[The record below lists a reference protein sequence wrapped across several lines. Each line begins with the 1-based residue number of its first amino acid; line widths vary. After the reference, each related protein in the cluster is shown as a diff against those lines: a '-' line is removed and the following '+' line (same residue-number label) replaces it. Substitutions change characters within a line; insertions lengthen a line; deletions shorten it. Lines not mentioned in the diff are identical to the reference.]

1 LSARLKN
8 CVTGVVVAPAQAFN
22 SIIPLLPE
30 RNAMHRKFKHLILLS
45 ALVAVTSLAMAED
58 PPARVARVSVVEGQ
72 VTVLEPDGDEAGGNL
87 VNWPVTSGTRITAA
101 PGARTEFRVGSTA
114 VRLDGDSS
122 MEVIDLD
129 DNVLRLRLDYGTA
142 NVRIRNPDQ
151 LSGFELT
158 TPQARVT
165 MAEPGSLRIDAERAP
180 DTSVVTM
187 LAGSGRV
194 DGAGTSM
201 SLRAGKRVEIR
212 GDDIFTGVA
221 QRTAFDDWVHARDR
235 RDDNSQSLRYVT
247 ADVTGYEELD
257 QYGNWRDDPEYG
269 PLWAPRGVGAD
280 WAPYRDGRWTWLEP
294 WGWTWVDDA
303 PWGYAPSHYGRWVFV
318 QSRWYWAPGRAVV
331 RPVWAPALVGWVGG
345 SGWNVTF
352 RDHRAGPGVG
362 WYPLTP
368 RDRYVPSYRVSVEH
382 ERRLEWQHNGKV
394 RWKEDPR
401 HDGRRDGVTVLPRE
415 YFERRSIVN
424 VGREPRVLLAPGD
437 VRKAPL
443 VAAPPVAAPLVNRPG
458 RVIETRR
465 DGREDRRDD
474 WRERHGDGQRPQVGQ
489 PVPGNALQGQPQ
501 RVMPGVVV
509 QQPGVMQD
517 DRRRFDRPGRDDGD
531 RERRDER
538 GRINQPQPQALQPG
552 QLPQQ
557 NAGQQMQ
564 ERQRQ
569 EYQRQ
574 DQQRQE
580 FQRQDRQRQEAQHQE
595 QQRQEA
601 QRQDQQRQEVQ
612 RQERLRQDGQ
622 RQEQQRQEAQ
632 RQEQQRQDV
641 QRQQEAQRQEA
652 QRQEQQRQ
660 RQEIQQRQDAQRQ
673 EQQRQE
679 MQRQEQQRQEAQRQ
693 EMQRQD
699 QQRRELREAMRQQAP
714 QPQPRPE
721 ARPQQQAAPTPEA
734 RRAQREENRENKD
747 GRNRKAQE

>member
-1 LSARLKN
+1 
-8 CVTGVVVAPAQAFN
+8 
-22 SIIPLLPE
+22 
-30 RNAMHRKFKHLILLS
+30 MHRKIKHLILLS
-45 ALVAVTSLAMAED
+45 ALVAVTSLAMADD

-72 VTVLEPDGDEAGGNL
+72 VTVQEADGDEAGGNL
-87 VNWPVTSGTRITAA
+87 LNWPVTSGTRITAA
-101 PGARTEFRVGSTA
+101 PGSRTEFRVGSTS

-122 MEVIDLD
+122 MEVVDLD

-142 NVRIRNPDQ
+142 NVRIRNPEQ
-151 LSGFELT
+151 LGGFELT

-165 MAEPGSLRIDAERAP
+165 LAEPASLRIDTERAP

-187 LAGSGRV
+187 LTGSGRV
-194 DGAGTSM
+194 DGAGAST

-212 GDDIFTGVA
+212 GDDIHTGVA
-221 QRTAFDDWVHARDR
+221 QRTQFDDWALARDR

-257 QYGNWRDDPEYG
+257 QHGSWRDDPDYG
-269 PLWAPRGVGAD
+269 PLWAPRGVASD

-303 PWGYAPSHYGRWVFV
+303 PWGYAPSHYGRWVLV

-368 RDRYVPSYRVSVEH
+368 RDRYVPNYRVSVEH

-394 RWKEDPR
+394 RWKEEPR

-424 VGREPRVLLAPGD
+424 VGREPRVTLAPND

-443 VAAPPVAAPLVNRPG
+443 ISAPPVAPPAANRPG

-465 DGREDRRDD
+465 DARDDFRVRTGDRR
-474 WRERHGDGQRPQVGQ
+474 GDGQRPQVAQ

-501 RVMPGVVV
+501 RIMPGGAPVV
-509 QQPGVMQD
+509 QQPGAVQD
-517 DRRRFDRPGRDDGD
+517 GRRFDRPGRDGD
-531 RERRDER
+531 DRRDER
-538 GRINQPQPQALQPG
+538 GRISQPAQQQALQPPPG

-557 NAGQQMQ
+557 NVELQRQ

-574 DQQRQE
+574 EGQR
-580 FQRQDRQRQEAQHQE
+580 QE

-601 QRQDQQRQEVQ
+601 QRQDQQRQEFQ
-612 RQERLRQDGQ
+612 RQERQRQDGQ
-622 RQEQQRQEAQ
+622 RQDAQRQELQRQEQQRHEAQRQEAQ
-632 RQEQQRQDV
+632 RQDQQR
-641 QRQQEAQRQEA
+641 QEAQRQEA

-660 RQEIQQRQDAQRQ
+660 RQEIQQRQEAQRQ
-673 EQQRQE
+673 DQQRQE

-693 EMQRQD
+693 D
-699 QQRRELREAMRQQAP
+699 QQRREQREAMRQERQQAP
-714 QPQPRPE
+714 QQQPQPQRQE
-721 ARPQQQAAPTPEA
+721 ARPQPQNAPAAEN
-734 RRAQREENRENKD
+734 RRGPREENKENKD
-747 GRNRKAQE
+747 GRNRRNQE

>member
-1 LSARLKN
+1 
-8 CVTGVVVAPAQAFN
+8 
-22 SIIPLLPE
+22 
-30 RNAMHRKFKHLILLS
+30 MHRKIKQFILLT
-45 ALVAVTSLAMAED
+45 ALVAVTSLAMADD

-72 VTVLEPDGDEAGGNL
+72 VTLQETDGDEAGGNL

-129 DNVLRLRLDYGTA
+129 DHVLRLRLDYGTA
-142 NVRIRNPDQ
+142 SVRIRNPEHVG
-151 LSGFELT
+151 GFELT
-158 TPQARVT
+158 TPQTRVT
-165 MAEPGSLRIDAERAP
+165 MTEPGSLRVDTERAP

-201 SLRAGKRVEIR
+201 SLRAGKRLEVR
-212 GDDIFTGVA
+212 GDDLFTGVA
-221 QRTAFDDWVHARDR
+221 QRTQFDDWVQARDR

-247 ADVTGYEELD
+247 ADMTGYEELD
-257 QYGNWRDDPEYG
+257 QHGTWREDPEYG
-269 PLWAPRGVGAD
+269 PLWAPRGVSSD

-318 QSRWYWAPGRAVV
+318 QSRWFWAPGRTVV

-368 RDRYVPSYRVSVEH
+368 RDRYVPNYRVSVEH

-401 HDGRRDGVTVLPRE
+401 RDGRRDGVTVLPRE

-424 VGREPRVLLAPGD
+424 VGREPRVVLPPGD

-443 VAAPPVAAPLVNRPG
+443 ITAPPVAPPMVNRAG

-465 DGREDRRDD
+465 EPRDEWRGRNYDGQR
-474 WRERHGDGQRPQVGQ
+474 DGQRPQVGQ
-489 PVPGNALQGQPQ
+489 PQRIVPGAAP
-501 RVMPGVVV
+501 VVV
-509 QQPGVMQD
+509 QQPGAVQD
-517 DRRRFDRPGRDDGD
+517 ERRRND
-531 RERRDER
+531 RDER
-538 GRINQPQPQALQPG
+538 GRISQPPQQALQPG
-552 QLPQQ
+552 QLPQH
-557 NAGQQMQ
+557 NLEQQ
-564 ERQRQ
+564 RQRLEFQ
-569 EYQRQ
+569 QRE

-580 FQRQDRQRQEAQHQE
+580 FQRQERQRQEAQQQE
-595 QQRQEA
+595 MQRQGQQRQERQRLEAQQQEA
-601 QRQDQQRQEVQ
+601 QRQDQQRQEYQ
-612 RQERLRQDGQ
+612 RQERQ
-622 RQEQQRQEAQ
+622 RQEAQQHEAQ
-632 RQEQQRQDV
+632 RQEQQRQEFQRQERQRQEGQQREAQRQEQQRQEIQRQELQRQDA

-660 RQEIQQRQDAQRQ
+660 ERQRQ
-673 EQQRQE
+673 EYQQREQQ
-679 MQRQEQQRQEAQRQ
+679 QRQEQQRQEAQRQ
-693 EMQRQD
+693 QQEMQRQEQ
-699 QQRRELREAMRQQAP
+699 QQRQQREAMRQERQEARP
-714 QPQPRPE
+714 QPQPQGAP
-721 ARPQQQAAPTPEA
+721 AADN
-734 RRAQREENRENKD
+734 RRGPPREDRDNKD
-747 GRNRKAQE
+747 NGRRKAQE

>member
-1 LSARLKN
+1 
-8 CVTGVVVAPAQAFN
+8 
-22 SIIPLLPE
+22 
-30 RNAMHRKFKHLILLS
+30 MHRKIKHLILLS
-45 ALVAVTSLAMAED
+45 ALVAVTSLAMADD

-72 VTVLEPDGDEAGGNL
+72 VTLQEADGDEAGGNL
-87 VNWPVTSGTRITAA
+87 VNWPVTSGTRLTAA
-101 PGARTEFRVGSTA
+101 PGARTEFRIGSTSI
-114 VRLDGDSS
+114 RLDGDSS
-122 MEVIDLD
+122 MEVIELD

-158 TPQARVT
+158 TPQTRVT
-165 MAEPGSLRIDAERAP
+165 MAEPGSLHVDTERAP
-180 DTSVVTM
+180 DTTVVAM

-201 SLRAGKRVEIR
+201 SLRAGKRVEVR
-212 GDDIFTGVA
+212 GDDIYTGVA
-221 QRTAFDDWVHARDR
+221 QRTAFDDWAQARDR

-257 QYGNWRDDPEYG
+257 QYGSWRDDPEYG
-269 PLWAPRGVGAD
+269 PLWAPRVVAVD
-280 WAPYRDGRWTWLEP
+280 WAPYRNGRWTWLEP

-318 QSRWYWAPGRAVV
+318 QSRWYWAPGRTVV

-368 RDRYVPSYRVSVEH
+368 RDRFVPSYRVSVEH
-382 ERRLEWQHNGKV
+382 ERRLEWQHGGRV

-401 HDGRRDGVTVLPRE
+401 PDGRRDGVTVLPRE

-424 VGREPRVLLAPGD
+424 VGREPRVTLAPGD

-443 VAAPPVAAPLVNRPG
+443 ITAPPVAPQMANRPG

-465 DGREDRRDD
+465 ESRDD
-474 WRERHGDGQRPQVGQ
+474 FRDRHSDWQRPQGAQ
-489 PVPGNALQGQPQ
+489 PVQGNALQGQPQ
-501 RVMPGVVV
+501 RILPGGATVV
-509 QQPGVMQD
+509 QQPGAVQD

-531 RERRDER
+531 RRNERDDR
-538 GRINQPQPQALQPG
+538 GRTSLMPQQALQPG

-557 NAGQQMQ
+557 NAEQQRQ

-569 EYQRQ
+569 DYQRQ
-574 DQQRQE
+574 EVQRQEFQRQDGQRQEAQRQEQQRQE
-580 FQRQDRQRQEAQHQE
+580 FQRQEHQRQDGQRQEA
-595 QQRQEA
+595 
-601 QRQDQQRQEVQ
+601 
-612 RQERLRQDGQ
+612 Q

-632 RQEQQRQDV
+632 RQEQQRQEV
-641 QRQQEAQRQEA
+641 QRQQEA

-660 RQEIQQRQDAQRQ
+660 RQEF
-673 EQQRQE
+673 QQRQE
-679 MQRQEQQRQEAQRQ
+679 MQRQEQQRQDAQRQDAQRQ
-693 EMQRQD
+693 EMQRRE
-699 QQRRELREAMRQQAP
+699 QRDVMRQ
-714 QPQPRPE
+714 E
-721 ARPQQQAAPTPEA
+721 ARPQPQHAPAPAPAAEP
-734 RRAQREENRENKD
+734 RRPQREERDNKD
-747 GRNRKAQE
+747 NGRRKNQE

>member
-1 LSARLKN
+1 
-8 CVTGVVVAPAQAFN
+8 
-22 SIIPLLPE
+22 
-30 RNAMHRKFKHLILLS
+30 MHRKIKHLILLS
-45 ALVAVTSLAMAED
+45 ALVAVTSLAMAQD

-72 VTVLEPDGDEAGGNL
+72 VTVQEADGDEAGGNL

-101 PGARTEFRVGSTA
+101 PGSRTEFRVGSTA

-122 MEVIDLD
+122 MEVLDLD

-142 NVRIRNPDQ
+142 SVRVRNPEHVG
-151 LSGFELT
+151 GFELS

-165 MAEPGSLRIDAERAP
+165 LTEPGALRVDTERAP

-187 LAGSGRV
+187 LAGTGRV

-201 SLRAGKRVEIR
+201 SLRAGKRLEVR
-212 GDDIFTGVA
+212 GDDLFTGVA
-221 QRTAFDDWVHARDR
+221 QRTQFDDWVQARDR

-247 ADVTGYEELD
+247 ADMTGYEELD
-257 QYGNWRDDPEYG
+257 QHGSWREDPDYG
-269 PLWAPRGVGAD
+269 PLWAPRGVASD

-318 QSRWYWAPGRAVV
+318 QSRWFWAPGRTVV

-368 RDRYVPSYRVSVEH
+368 RDRYVPHYRVSVEH

-401 HDGRRDGVTVLPRE
+401 RDGRRDGVTVLPRE

-424 VGREPRVLLAPGD
+424 VGREPRVALPPGD

-443 VAAPPVAAPLVNRPG
+443 ISAPPMAPQLVNRPG
-458 RVIETRR
+458 RVIDARR
-465 DGREDRRDD
+465 DGRDD
-474 WRERHGDGQRPQVGQ
+474 WRERHGDGQRQVIGQ

-501 RVMPGVVV
+501 RVMPGGAVV
-509 QQPGVMQD
+509 QQPGAGQD
-517 DRRRFDRPGRDDGD
+517 ERRRFDRPGRDDG
-531 RERRDER
+531 ERRNDRDER
-538 GRINQPQPQALQPG
+538 GRISQPQPQALQPG

-557 NAGQQMQ
+557 HVEQQRQ
-564 ERQRQ
+564 ERQRLETLRQDQQRQEGQRQERQRQDAQQEQQRQEALRQDQQRQ

-574 DQQRQE
+574 ERQ
-580 FQRQDRQRQEAQHQE
+580 
-595 QQRQEA
+595 
-601 QRQDQQRQEVQ
+601 
-612 RQERLRQDGQ
+612 RQDGQ
-622 RQEQQRQEAQ
+622 RHEAQ
-632 RQEQQRQDV
+632 RQEQQRQ
-641 QRQQEAQRQEA
+641 QEA
-652 QRQEQQRQ
+652 
-660 RQEIQQRQDAQRQ
+660 QRQDAQRQ
-673 EQQRQE
+673 EQQRQQE
-679 MQRQEQQRQEAQRQ
+679 AQRQDAQRQEQHRQERQRQESQQREQQQRQDQQRQDALRQDMQRQEQQRQQEAQRQ
-693 EMQRQD
+693 DAQRQE
-699 QQRRELREAMRQQAP
+699 QQRQQREAMRQQQAQQQRQEPRQEARP
-714 QPQPRPE
+714 QPQPAPAAEQRRP
-721 ARPQQQAAPTPEA
+721 
-734 RRAQREENRENKD
+734 QREEKDNKD
-747 GRNRKAQE
+747 NGRRKNLE